1 MNNNYS
7 CYSSLPHAKENI
19 VFKNNQ
25 DKINTLNSQSN
36 YNFSTKAVTGF
47 KNTE

>member
-1 MNNNYS
+1 MNSNYS
-7 CYSSLPHAKENI
+7 HYSSLPHAKENI
-19 VFKNNQ
+19 VFRHDQ

-36 YNFSTKAVTGF
+36 YNFSTKALTGF